1 MFKWLPS
8 KEIIVGLIKVLLSCS
23 MLLLLPLSAVAMD
36 EAKMHKQMLGYIDY
50 IVGVS
55 SLKYNGEKLPKIK
68 VMSAN
73 RLKGYVYTTEAL
85 LEEERTGEA
94 LSGVNAAYYYE
105 RDEMLINEDL
115 DLEKETEFGPTLVH
129 ELVHYLQDINGITEK
144 FGDKTICLEG
154 EAYDIQALW
163 QIENNVRPEE
173 YAAINQ
179 QILVSF
185 MQCEQQFK
193 Q

>member
-1 MFKWLPS
+1 M
-8 KEIIVGLIKVLLSCS
+8 GLIKVLLSCS